1 MELLKAC
8 IYTLYGTGF
17 SFLLTSLGA
26 ATIFVVN
33 KKQSRNMQSVCM
45 GFAAGIMMASAIWSL
60 LMPALELSEDVNKLP
75 WLTVSVGFF
84 SGGLCFYLVDLCL
97 TYNAKR
103 KSKFDE
109 HGIVRKLFTVITLHN
124 IPEGMA
130 IGLSFALAVQEKT
143 QSALVAAAALAMGI
157 GVQNLP
163 EGAAISLPIYQDG
176 KTKKKAFL
184 YGCLSGGVEPIGG
197 ILAVLLVGIMQ
208 YLLPGLLAFA
218 AGAMIYV
225 VVDELIPGAK
235 QKSGMNIG
243 TVGALCGFLIMMVLD
258 ITLG

>member
-1 MELLKAC
+1 MEILQAC
-8 IYTLYGTGF
+8 IFTLYGTGF

-33 KKQSRNMQSVCM
+33 KKQSRNMQSICM

-60 LMPALELSEDVNKLP
+60 LLPALELSREVNRIP
-75 WLTVSVGFF
+75 WLIVSLGFLT
-84 SGGLCFYLVDLCL
+84 GGLFFYLFDLYL
-97 TYNAKR
+97 AYSYKR
-103 KSKFDE
+103 RDIMREQSV
-109 HGIVRKLFTVITLHN
+109 VRKLFTVITLHN

-143 QSALVAAAALAMGI
+143 QSAFVAAAALAMGI

-184 YGCLSGGVEPIGG
+184 YGSLSGGVEPIGG

-235 QKSGMNIG
+235 QENGMNIG
-243 TVGALCGFLIMMVLD
+243 TVGTLCGFLIMMVLD

>member
-45 GFAAGIMMASAIWSL
+45 GFAAGIMMASSIWSL
-60 LMPALELSEDVNKLP
+60 LMPALELSEEVNKLP

-97 TYNAKR
+97 TYNSKR
-103 KSKFDE
+103 KSKFGK

-143 QSALVAAAALAMGI
+143 QSALVC
-157 GVQNLP
+157 
-163 EGAAISLPIYQDG
+163 Y
-176 KTKKKAFL
+176 FL
-184 YGCLSGGVEPIGG
+184 
-197 ILAVLLVGIMQ
+197 
-208 YLLPGLLAFA
+208 
-218 AGAMIYV
+218 
-225 VVDELIPGAK
+225 
-235 QKSGMNIG
+235 
-243 TVGALCGFLIMMVLD
+243 
-258 ITLG
+258 